1 VASHY
6 GYTEEYV
13 LSHTPEWLARK
24 SKQAAQE
31 KIDEHR
37 MRIVEG
43 FKGLALF
50 MDMAFNKGREI
61 DEILPPPLKR
71 INNEKKVIEQGH
83 QYFVEKEWWKTK

>member
-1 VASHY
+1 MASHY

-24 SKQAAQE
+24 SRQAAQE

-43 FKGLALF
+43 FKGLALII
-50 MDMAFNKGREI
+50 DLAFNKGREM
-61 DEILPPPLKR
+61 DQILPPLNMEEMNSGQPDGPFMET
-71 INNEKKVIEQGH
+71 I
-83 QYFVEKEWWKTK
+83 WWKSA

>member
-1 VASHY
+1 MASHY

-24 SKQAAQE
+24 SKQATQE

-50 MDMAFNKGREI
+50 IDLAFNKGREM
-61 DEILPPPLKR
+61 DQILPPLDK
-71 INNEKKVIEQGH
+71 EKTGSSQPDDP
-83 QYFVEKEWWKTK
+83 FLNTMWWKSG